1 MPSFSGMLLDE
12 LDELVDEEVEG
23 DADGF
28 IIVVNGIYGMI
39 ISDDENKVFSIWDT
53 YKCMN
58 IGYVSWLD
66 TVICICDSITVF
78 LTLIMLA
85 SILIPDNGLL

>member
-12 LDELVDEEVEG
+12 LDELVDEDEEVEG

-58 IGYVSWLD
+58 IGYVS
-66 TVICICDSITVF
+66 
-78 LTLIMLA
+78 
-85 SILIPDNGLL
+85 

>member
-12 LDELVDEEVEG
+12 LDELVDEDEDEEVEG

-58 IGYVSWLD
+58 IGYVS
-66 TVICICDSITVF
+66 
-78 LTLIMLA
+78 
-85 SILIPDNGLL
+85 